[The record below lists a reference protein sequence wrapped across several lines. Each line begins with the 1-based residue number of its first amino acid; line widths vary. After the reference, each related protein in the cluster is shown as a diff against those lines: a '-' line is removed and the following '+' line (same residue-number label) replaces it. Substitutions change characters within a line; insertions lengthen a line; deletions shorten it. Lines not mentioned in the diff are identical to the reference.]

1 MGEKEVGSRG
11 EEHVGVGGGR
21 SIQGKARKDEEKAKA
36 RKEEEEEEEE
46 EERDNII
53 ETRFETSEDYGP
65 LQPLP
70 PYPVAASLDA
80 EWISESEKEGEVKEE
95 EKNRKARGKA
105 SRRGKKG
112 VSGRRGFPSSRL
124 RTPN

>member
-53 ETRFETSEDYGP
+53 ETRFETSIDYGS

-80 EWISESEKEGEVKEE
+80 EWILESEKEGEVKE

-105 SRRGKKG
+105 SRGGKKG
-112 VSGRRGFPSSRL
+112 VRGRRGFPSSRL
-124 RTPN
+124 CTPN